1 MQDASAYA
9 DKVRGHPAKAALG
22 ATWVHQMLGVA
33 SHAQLD
39 VGTNPDPATN
49 IPAYVN
55 HARWVVDCPD
65 CRNAQLACKTDP
77 RFLCDNCGN
86 VAVGKLWRTVVWP
99 ANVVGIENMLQG
111 RPFENQNWNPG
122 DTGPQLGIENLTN
135 MGKIA

>member
-9 DKVRGHPAKAALG
+9 AKATRHPVKPARG
-22 ATWVHQMLGVA
+22 AEWVHQMLGSA
-33 SHAQLD
+33 SHAQMD
-39 VGTNPDPATN
+39 AGTNPDPDTY

-55 HARWVVDCPD
+55 HGRWVVDCPD

-99 ANVVGIENMLQG
+99 PNVNGIESMLQN
-111 RPFENQNWNPG
+111 RPLENQNWEPG
-122 DTGPQLGIENLTN
+122 ETGPQVGIDNLEN
-135 MGKIA
+135 MGTIA